1 MVAHSAGKSLSR
13 TESPVASRLR
23 PWAVLLTAVW
33 LSIGQPAAA
42 GTPQRS
48 CENDS
53 TVLDTHFEGGNFH
66 DCRVAGDGT
75 FEVTIRPE
83 DANVIIPM
91 PWYAFRASPKK
102 PGDVTVALTFRE
114 GYARFWPKISFD
126 GETWSAMAAEDVTVS
141 ADDRLSLR
149 LSLSELPVRIAA
161 QQLLTAAYYDDWMRL
176 LAART
181 DITHRTLGVSV
192 QGRPI
197 GMVETL
203 PRSEAVLLLGRQ
215 HPPEVTGA
223 LALRAF
229 VNTVLANTELAGRF
243 RARHAVFV
251 VPLLNPDGVALGH
264 WRHNAGRTDLNRDWG
279 TFTQPETRSVARLL
293 DTLDAR
299 GIKLRLMLD
308 FHSTRYTD
316 FKLFYTQRKE
326 DGIVPARFA
335 TRWLNGVKQ
344 RLPGVEVTHKPT
356 KSTSDTAKK
365 YFFERYGIPAITYE
379 LGDEADPERIAEASP
394 VFAEEMMRV
403 LLRD

>member
-1 MVAHSAGKSLSR
+1 MRWPALVTAIWLLMGLPAVAETLA
-13 TESPVASRLR
+13 
-23 PWAVLLTAVW
+23 
-33 LSIGQPAAA
+33 
-42 GTPQRS
+42 RS

-53 TVLDTHFEGGNFH
+53 AILDVHFEGGNFH
-66 DCRVAGDGT
+66 DCAVAKDGT

-83 DANVIIPM
+83 DANVVVPM

-102 PGDVTVALTFRE
+102 PGDVTVALRFRQ

-126 GETWSAMAAEDVTVS
+126 GEIWSAMAAEDVTVS

-149 LSLSELPVRIAA
+149 LSLAELPVQIAA

-176 LAART
+176 LAARA
-181 DITHRTLGVSV
+181 DITFRTLGVSV

-203 PRSEAVLLLGRQ
+203 PRAEAVLLLGRQ

-223 LALRAF
+223 LAMRSF
-229 VNTVLANTELAGRF
+229 VNEVLGDTELAGRF
-243 RARHAVFV
+243 RARHAVLV

-279 TFTQPETRSVARLL
+279 SFTQPETRSVAELL
-293 DTLDAR
+293 DTLDPR

-316 FKLFYTQRKE
+316 FKLFYTQRRE
-326 DGIVPARFA
+326 EGVEPARFA
-335 TRWLNGVKQ
+335 TRWLNRVKQ
-344 RLPGVEVTHKPT
+344 RLPGVEFIHKPT

-403 LLRD
+403 LLKP

>member
-1 MVAHSAGKSLSR
+1 MHWP
-13 TESPVASRLR
+13 T
-23 PWAVLLTAVW
+23 LLW
-33 LSIGQPAAA
+33 LSVSLPAVAQ
-42 GTPQRS
+42 TTSRS
-48 CENDS
+48 CENDVA
-53 TVLDTHFEGGNFH
+53 VLDTHFEGGVFH
-66 DCRVAGDGT
+66 DCTVAEDGT

-83 DANVIIPM
+83 DAKVVVPM

-102 PGDVTVALTFRE
+102 PGDITVALTFRE
-114 GYARFWPKISFD
+114 GYARFWPKVSFD

-149 LSLSELPVRIAA
+149 LSLSELPVQIAA
-161 QQLLTAAYYDDWMRL
+161 QQLLTPAYYADWMRL
-176 LAART
+176 LAERT
-181 DITHRTLGVSV
+181 DVTLRTLGVSV
-192 QGRPI
+192 RGRPI
-197 GMVETL
+197 GMVETT
-203 PRSEAVLLLGRQ
+203 PRTEAVLLLGRQ

-229 VNTVLANTELAGRF
+229 VNAVLADTELAGRF
-243 RARHAVFV
+243 RARHAVLV

-279 TFTQPETRSVARLL
+279 AFTQPETRSVARLL
-293 DTLDAR
+293 DTLDAS

-308 FHSTRYTD
+308 FHSTRYTE
-316 FKLFYTQRKE
+316 FKLFYTQRE
-326 DGIVPARFA
+326 EEGVAPAAFA
-335 TRWLNGVKQ
+335 TRWLNRVRQ
-344 RLPGVEVTHKPT
+344 RLPGVGFTHRPT

-403 LLRD
+403 LLQH